1 MKKILILVLLINCC
15 LSAFCESMREVGGNK
30 VVVNKSTISID
41 GLNTKRSFYV
51 KVDEEGSY
59 YLNLFILGGK
69 SLSGILKEYPIMIN
83 GICVDTIVSKK
94 PSWHS
99 FNSSKPYMFKRGDN
113 IVEIFDS
120 APHVANVDNIF
131 LTQHQIINSE
141 DSVKYT
147 EYVNS
152 IKTKNSPL
160 RNIPSELYDKSFNLF
175 GGDET
180 NFPFVASCMA
190 GYKAKYTFSQMVRC
204 EAGDTLTVYTNPTIG
219 GPYVVDVYNYYN
231 PTLLSQTLY
240 DCYCDFIGKIPIN
253 IDGWYEVRLRG
264 LDGEYDDDGTCDIAI
279 NGEMYVDVPFSNV
292 DIEMPISCYSGNLI
306 FACNN
311 IDIVPSLSY
320 QDFGNRLVDNGYYQI
335 SGTKNIDIENINLV
349 KSISVYSNSP
359 IRPYY
364 PVDIYLNVNQ
374 LSDEIIFKHF
384 PKLKNTFVPV
394 VDSITD
400 TYNCFAWSVGIWDHW
415 EDPTDDFYTDCILGG
430 QRYPEELYYD
440 DFYMSN
446 GYLRCDLKDA
456 VIFLWGNK
464 DGKDST
470 FLHASTSR
478 YSNNDNIPH
487 GYDLESKIGSLER
500 IYHTYDHINGYGYG
514 KLLAY
519 YKPGTLFKNKSLYEK
534 VADGEVMMRN
544 YVVED
549 DKRSF
554 IKEKVSSIENNKL
567 NVFNRLFVNWKND
580 IKNSIYSTF
589 KQLRTL
595 ESYKPLRDF
604 VSNDSILRYAIMELI
619 ANNEQFAIPLLEDEI
634 LPYNRDAYNEVS
646 IKLKDVKNRNVKTKF
661 YSSPISNAKLFINC
675 ILENK
680 ILRSHNFGNENIVTP
695 LNKKSDI
702 NMRVSCND
710 NTCVINV
717 DVESKYPTT
726 CCIYTLNG
734 QLVANL
740 AQEAK
745 LSTGTHVFTHLY
757 NKKGTY
763 LVYFENGNIINIK
776 KIIIK

>member
-30 VVVNKSTISID
+30 VVANKSTISID

-69 SLSGILKEYPIMIN
+69 SVSGILKEYPIMIN
-83 GICVDTIVSKK
+83 GVCVDTIVSKK

-147 EYVNS
+147 E
-152 IKTKNSPL
+152 
-160 RNIPSELYDKSFNLF
+160 
-175 GGDET
+175 
-180 NFPFVASCMA
+180 
-190 GYKAKYTFSQMVRC
+190 
-204 EAGDTLTVYTNPTIG
+204 
-219 GPYVVDVYNYYN
+219 
-231 PTLLSQTLY
+231 
-240 DCYCDFIGKIPIN
+240 
-253 IDGWYEVRLRG
+253 
-264 LDGEYDDDGTCDIAI
+264 
-279 NGEMYVDVPFSNV
+279 
-292 DIEMPISCYSGNLI
+292 
-306 FACNN
+306 
-311 IDIVPSLSY
+311 
-320 QDFGNRLVDNGYYQI
+320 
-335 SGTKNIDIENINLV
+335 
-349 KSISVYSNSP
+349 
-359 IRPYY
+359 
-364 PVDIYLNVNQ
+364 
-374 LSDEIIFKHF
+374 
-384 PKLKNTFVPV
+384 LKNTFVPV

-487 GYDLESKIGSLER
+487 GYDLESKMGSLER

-514 KLLAY
+514 KLLTY

-554 IKEKVSSIENNKL
+554 IKEKVSSIENDKL
-567 NVFNRLFVNWKND
+567 NVFNKLFVNWKND

-646 IKLKDVKNRNVKTKF
+646 LKLKDVKNRTVKTKF
-661 YSSPISNAKLFINC
+661 YSSPISNAKLFVNC

-680 ILRSHNFGNENIVTP
+680 IFRSPNFGNENIVTP
-695 LNKKSDI
+695 PNRKSDI
-702 NMRVSCND
+702 NMRVSCNG

-745 LSTGTHVFTHLY
+745 LSTGTHVFTHLS

-763 LVYFENGNIINIK
+763 LVYFENGNTINIK